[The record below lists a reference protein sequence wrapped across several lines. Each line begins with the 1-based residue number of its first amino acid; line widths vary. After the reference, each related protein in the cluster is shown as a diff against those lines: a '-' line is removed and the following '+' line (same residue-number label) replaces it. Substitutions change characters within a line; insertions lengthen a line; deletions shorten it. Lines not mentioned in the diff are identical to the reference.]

1 MQCASVTL
9 LRQISVSPGP
19 GRNFTQSHKEHKEAI
34 SITHSLLPAGQKSDK
49 KNQGS
54 VHIVQSLQAV
64 HAVNTHFQCPV
75 FRVRMK
81 HKSSRIPEY
90 RTFLKSVRDSRN
102 RVSCS
107 SKWEKSCPV
116 TENLLT
122 TFHRTSGC
130 SEKASVSIIIISR
143 SDLKD

>member
-64 HAVNTHFQCPV
+64 HAVNTFSMPRLPCPHETQV
-75 FRVRMK
+75 IPD
-81 HKSSRIPEY
+81 SRIPDIPEIGPGQQEPGLLFVKMGKIMSGHGKPADHLSSDIRMFRESLCLNY
-90 RTFLKSVRDSRN
+90 YHLSV
-102 RVSCS
+102 
-107 SKWEKSCPV
+107 
-116 TENLLT
+116 
-122 TFHRTSGC
+122 
-130 SEKASVSIIIISR
+130 
-143 SDLKD
+143 